1 MSPSHTQ
8 MNYSSKACFSVIHMG
23 GVTQLNSEVGNLN
36 PKAQVIIYEHIDPI
50 LKPVILQQELK
61 QYLQHGFIT
70 QFSSV
75 AQSYSTLCD
84 PTDCSMPGFPVH
96 HYLPEFAQTH
106 VHRLGDAI
114 QPPHTLSFPSPPAF
128 NVSQH
133 QGPFK
138 WVSSSHQV
146 AKLLE
151 LQLQYQS
158 FQWRFRTDFL

>member
-36 PKAQVIIYEHIDPI
+36 PKAQVIIYEHINPI

-61 QYLQHGFIT
+61 QYLQRGFIT

-75 AQSYSTLCD
+75 AQSYSALYD

-96 HYLPEFAQTH
+96 HYLPEFT
-106 VHRLGDAI
+106 DADQKSAI
-114 QPPHTLSFPSPPAF
+114 LTSTF
-128 NVSQH
+128 
-133 QGPFK
+133 
-138 WVSSSHQV
+138 
-146 AKLLE
+146 
-151 LQLQYQS
+151 
-158 FQWRFRTDFL
+158 

>member
-106 VHRLGDAI
+106 VYCVSDTTSHFILCL
-114 QPPHTLSFPSPPAF
+114 PLLLLPSVF
-128 NVSQH
+128 LNCSQ
-133 QGPFK
+133 
-138 WVSSSHQV
+138 QV
-146 AKLLE
+146 AKVLE

-158 FQWRFRTDFL
+158 FQ

>member
-8 MNYSSKACFSVIHMG
+8 MNYSSKACFSLIHMG

-36 PKAQVIIYEHIDPI
+36 PKAQFIIYEHIDPI

-61 QYLQHGFIT
+61 QYLQRGFIT

-96 HYLPEFAQTH
+96 HHLPEFADSCPLNQ
-106 VHRLGDAI
+106 
-114 QPPHTLSFPSPPAF
+114 
-128 NVSQH
+128 
-133 QGPFK
+133 
-138 WVSSSHQV
+138 
-146 AKLLE
+146 
-151 LQLQYQS
+151 
-158 FQWRFRTDFL
+158 